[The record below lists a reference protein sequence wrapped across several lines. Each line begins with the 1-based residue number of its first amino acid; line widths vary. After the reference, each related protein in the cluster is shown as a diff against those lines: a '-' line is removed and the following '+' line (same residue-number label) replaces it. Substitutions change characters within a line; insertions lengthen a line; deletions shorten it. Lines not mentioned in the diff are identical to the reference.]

1 MKYYLVQVAL
11 TCIFT
16 SIWQN
21 TLSGQETADQRFYR
35 EAKVSNANMY
45 IRRGITKERRND
57 LDGAIANYD
66 RAIEF
71 NANDAGVYVLRGNSK
86 LRSPTTAERSI

>member
-1 MKYYLVQVAL
+1 
-11 TCIFT
+11 
-16 SIWQN
+16 
-21 TLSGQETADQRFYR
+21 
-35 EAKVSNANMY
+35 VSNANMY

-71 NANDAGVYVLRGNSK
+71 NANDAGVYVVDAGWRWSAY
-86 LRSPTTAERSI
+86 PTCELG